1 MSFMQLSQK
10 SEFNAEA
17 SKLLIDK
24 SLYAPSVHC
33 AYYAA
38 FQLMKVAMRKFLG
51 IEYNTIDVNVA
62 NSKSSEHKYI
72 QREILNVIRNN
83 DRESYRKI
91 NNLFNDLFQF
101 RVEADYKNIEVK
113 IDQASKANSY
123 SSDNFVLKG

>member
-1 MSFMQLSQK
+1 
-10 SEFNAEA
+10 
-17 SKLLIDK
+17 
-24 SLYAPSVHC
+24 
-33 AYYAA
+33 
-38 FQLMKVAMRKFLG
+38 MKVAMRKFLG

-62 NSKSSEHKYI
+62 NSKSNEHKYI

-83 DRESYRKI
+83 DRENYRKI